1 MIKTVWVNGTFDVLT
16 HAHFEL
22 IKYART
28 LGGFLSMAVDSDERV
43 KEMKGVD
50 RPFHTQEQRVS
61 NLMSIKG
68 VGMVQVFNS
77 DEELSEMIK
86 KYSPD
91 VMVVGS
97 DWEGKK
103 IIGGEYAKEI
113 KYFKRIKGFSTTKIL
128 TNGKSK

>member
-1 MIKTVWVNGTFDVLT
+1 L
-16 HAHFEL
+16 
-22 IKYART
+22 
-28 LGGFLSMAVDSDERV
+28 
-43 KEMKGVD
+43 
-50 RPFHTQEQRVS
+50 
-61 NLMSIKG
+61 
-68 VGMVQVFNS
+68 VQVFNS
-77 DEELSEMIK
+77 DEELAEMIK